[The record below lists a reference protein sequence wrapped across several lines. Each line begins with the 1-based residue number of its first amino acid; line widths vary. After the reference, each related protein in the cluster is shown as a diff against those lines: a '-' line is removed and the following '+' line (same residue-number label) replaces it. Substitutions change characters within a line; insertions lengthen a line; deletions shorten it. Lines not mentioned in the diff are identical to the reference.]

1 MKQKIY
7 TVAII
12 GVGARGS
19 VYGRF
24 IAQRDKWFRIVA
36 LCDFR
41 QDKLESFG
49 REFQVS
55 DESLYADETEFFK
68 EKRADVLVIAT
79 QDKDHI
85 RHCLKAFELGY
96 DVLLEKPIT
105 DDIEEC
111 NQLLSAQKQ
120 YGNKA
125 LVCHVLRY
133 APAFLKVGELLKNGE
148 IGRLINIEALERVGY
163 WHQAHSY
170 VRGNWR
176 KREDS
181 TPMIM
186 AKCCHDLDLLQYYAG
201 AACESVSSTGNL
213 TLFKKE
219 NAPKDCADFCVN
231 CQYKS
236 SCSYSAVNIYV
247 ERWKE
252 EGKPIDI
259 WPHNVVAN
267 APLTEEKLY
276 QAIEKGPYGRCV
288 YKCDNNVV
296 DHQLVQMAFKNGVK
310 ATLTMTAFTK
320 FGGRRMSFY
329 GTEGSIVLDEQENTI
344 RVEKF
349 AGESKTLEIQVLNEG
364 GYGHGG
370 GDFYLIENLYRV
382 LCGETPNSTS
392 LESSIKSH
400 LMAIYAEQSRLEN
413 GKLIYIHQ

>member
-1 MKQKIY
+1 MKEKIY

-24 IAQRDKWFRIVA
+24 IAQREKWFRIVA

-41 QDKLESFG
+41 QDKLENFG

-55 DESLYADETEFFK
+55 DKSLYADETEFFK

-111 NQLLSAQKQ
+111 NQLLSAQKK

-133 APAFLKVGELLKNGE
+133 APAFLKVSELLKNGE
-148 IGRLINIEALERVGY
+148 IGRLVNIEALERVGY

-186 AKCCHDLDLLQYYAG
+186 AKCCHDLDLIQHFVG
-201 AACESVSSTGNL
+201 SRCKTVSSIGGL
-213 TLFKKE
+213 THFRPE
-219 NAPKDCADFCVN
+219 NAPEGATQRCVDCPHKDTCT
-231 CQYKS
+231 
-236 SCSYSAVNIYV
+236 YSAKKIYIDY
-247 ERWKE
+247 WKQK
-252 EGKPIDI
+252 GCPAFS
-259 WPHNVVAN
+259 WPWSKVSLENPN
-267 APLTEEKLY
+267 TEENLMEGIKNTVFGECVFKCG
-276 QAIEKGPYGRCV
+276 IEDDPH
-288 YKCDNNVV
+288 VV
-296 DHQLVQMAFKNGVK
+296 DHQMVQMEFENGVIANLK
-310 ATLTMTAFTK
+310 MLFTAQDQLLRHR
-320 FGGRRMSFY
+320 GR
-329 GTEGSIVLDEQENTI
+329 
-344 RVEKF
+344 
-349 AGESKTLEIQVLNEG
+349 
-364 GYGHGG
+364 GY
-370 GDFYLIENLYRV
+370 L
-382 LCGETPNSTS
+382 
-392 LESSIKSH
+392 
-400 LMAIYAEQSRLEN
+400 
-413 GKLIYIHQ
+413 